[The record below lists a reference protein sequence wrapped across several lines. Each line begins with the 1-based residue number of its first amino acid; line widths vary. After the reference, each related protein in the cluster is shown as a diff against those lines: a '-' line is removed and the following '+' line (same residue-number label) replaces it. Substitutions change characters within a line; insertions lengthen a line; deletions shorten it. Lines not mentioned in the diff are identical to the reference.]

1 MSDLFG
7 DSSSDDVDYEE
18 ANDRVGD
25 SSSDDEDNDGNLFGD
40 SSSSSDDEDY
50 DGNNEERMFN
60 ESQERRFNSI
70 LQRIKSNDRYL
81 RYLERDGQSNFIQD
95 ITKERWEEIGND
107 IANNTHLTDLSL
119 PNGTL
124 NDLRMTFLFRGMTGS
139 SSLKRLELHKNNLS
153 AVGARSMVPFL
164 QNAINLVK
172 LDLSDNNNI
181 QSEGF
186 NAMFRG
192 LRNSPI
198 ETLYCNKC
206 GITSIEIRCI
216 PKHLK
221 HLSLEKNSINVDG
234 CRGLAKLLEGGDA
247 TLERLYIDRNEIDDE
262 GVDILVDV
270 LRKNTSLK
278 QLILKGNK
286 RISRHGNIMLLK
298 LVNDISS
305 IEATLQ
311 SNHTLTCLKVSD
323 EKEEREIQ
331 TYIDNATN
339 INDKASREEARRMF
353 LNRNNL
359 PSSLSRMAERMIYN
373 SSLPADEEKMFQTQL
388 HSKRRAQL
396 EKIQGVNHSVYS
408 EINPLHLPEVLSKIC
423 SMHGRTE
430 LYAALK
436 LSLLELIS
444 TVNRKAYIL
453 QQRDFCV
460 ARLEK
465 LKTLFSAK
473 IASLN
478 AELAAIEAAER
489 DAVNVESECRS
500 SKRRRQA

>member
-7 DSSSDDVDYEE
+7 DSSSDD
-18 ANDRVGD
+18 
-25 SSSDDEDNDGNLFGD
+25 EDNDLSQRDLFGD
-40 SSSSSDDEDY
+40 SSSSSDDEDN
-50 DGNNEERMFN
+50 DGNNEER
-60 ESQERRFNSI
+60 RFNST
-70 LQRIKSNDRYL
+70 LQRIKSNDHYPKNF
-81 RYLERDGQSNFIQD
+81 EGDGRSNFIQN
-95 ITKERWEEIGND
+95 ITNERWEEIGRD
-107 IANNTHLTDLSL
+107 ISNNTHLTELSL
-119 PNGTL
+119 HKAAL
-124 NDLRMTFLFRGMTGS
+124 NDLKMTFLFRGMTGS
-139 SSLKRLELHKNNLS
+139 SLKRLVLHKNNLS
-153 AVGARSMVPFL
+153 TVGVRSMVPFL
-164 QNAINLVK
+164 QNSINLTK
-172 LDLSDNNNI
+172 LDLDDNNL

-198 ETLYCNKC
+198 EELYCNKC

-216 PKHLK
+216 PKHLRE
-221 HLSLEKNSINVDG
+221 LSLEKNSINVDG

-247 TLERLYIDRNEIDDE
+247 TLERLYLDRNGIDDE

-278 QLILKGNK
+278 QLTLKGNK
-286 RISRHGNIMLLK
+286 RISRHGNIMFLK

-305 IEATLQ
+305 IEATLR

-323 EKEEREIQ
+323 EEEEHEIQ
-331 TYIDNATN
+331 TYIDNAIN
-339 INDKASREEARRMF
+339 INDKASYEAARNKF
-353 LNRNNL
+353 FNRNL
-359 PSSLSRMAERMIYN
+359 PSLSRVAARMIYN
-373 SSLPADEEKMFQTQL
+373 GSLPADEEKMFQTQL

-396 EKIQGVNHSVYS
+396 AKIQGVNHSVYS

-423 SMHGRTE
+423 AMHGRKE

-453 QQRDFCV
+453 QQRDFFV
-460 ARLEK
+460 AKLEK
-465 LKTLFSAK
+465 LKTLFGAK

-478 AELAAIEAAER
+478 AELAAIEAAEGG
-489 DAVNVESECRS
+489 AVNDGSEECPS